1 MSIKE
6 QVKALWKLCF
16 EDTEEFVDLYFRMR
30 YTDRINHVIEE
41 GGKVIAALQTIPYPM
56 TYGGEL
62 LPVSYISGACTHPDY
77 RNQGSMRKLLQQV
90 HCRMFDEGICFSTLI
105 PAEEWLKAYYARS
118 GYAVCFRY
126 GVEEKVINRS
136 MQPVDNGKF
145 LWNVCEADPAS
156 SSFAEVYKF
165 FNERMHSRSCCI
177 QHTLDDFK
185 VVLADL
191 HLSGGG
197 CWAVRDADR
206 WVGMVCC
213 VPHSHSLEVKEILLD
228 SGVSPD
234 EVLALLA
241 MQYGKETIEI
251 VKPSSSSL
259 LDLGMAR
266 VIHVETCLRR
276 YAQIHP
282 DEVHCIYVENDE
294 AIPENKGYY
303 LLEGGTCRRLSE
315 IPQICT
321 VYTIAELT
329 SFLLKNESPY
339 MSLMLN

>member
-1 MSIKE
+1 M
-6 QVKALWKLCF
+6 L
-16 EDTEEFVDLYFRMR
+16 
-30 YTDRINHVIEE
+30 
-41 GGKVIAALQTIPYPM
+41 
-56 TYGGEL
+56 
-62 LPVSYISGACTHPDY
+62 
-77 RNQGSMRKLLQQV
+77 
-90 HCRMFDEGICFSTLI
+90 
-105 PAEEWLKAYYARS
+105 
-118 GYAVCFRY
+118 
-126 GVEEKVINRS
+126 
-136 MQPVDNGKF
+136 
-145 LWNVCEADPAS
+145 
-156 SSFAEVYKF
+156 
-165 FNERMHSRSCCI
+165 SRSCCI

-206 WVGMVCC
+206 WVGMVYC

-228 SGVSPD
+228 SGVSSD

-315 IPQICT
+315 VPQICT